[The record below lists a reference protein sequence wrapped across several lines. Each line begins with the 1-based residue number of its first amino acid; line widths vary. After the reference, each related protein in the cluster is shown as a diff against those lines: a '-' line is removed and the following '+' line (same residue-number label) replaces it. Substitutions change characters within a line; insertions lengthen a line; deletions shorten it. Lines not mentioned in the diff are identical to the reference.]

1 MIAIYFDIETKKVLY
16 REENQIYVPNINEKI
31 IIMTCTNTYEGFVE
45 DKVID
50 KVNKLTV
57 IKIYLR
63 INKK

>member
-1 MIAIYFDIETKKVLY
+1 
-16 REENQIYVPNINEKI
+16 
-31 IIMTCTNTYEGFVE
+31 MTCANTYEGFVE

>member
-1 MIAIYFDIETKKVLY
+1 MRVIYFDIETKKVLY
-16 REENQIYVPNINEKI
+16 EEENQLYVPNFNEKI

-50 KVNKLTV
+50 KVHGLTV

-63 INKK
+63 IKK